1 MINVKLNNPPI
12 ILTPVVEELVK
23 ANIITEEEAKNNFG
37 FAELYVLY
45 LNPLK
50 EVEIGIPDMEKY
62 DYYLSN
68 MDGIENATKKAYFF
82 NGGTYLKMKA
92 SEVTDRPIYEVFS
105 TDDRKVVA
113 SSIIN
118 NVNIG
123 LTDVLNGKFQPKE
136 NKTNKLGL

>member
-1 MINVKLNNPPI
+1 MINFKLNNPPI
-12 ILTPVVEELVK
+12 ILTPL
-23 ANIITEEEAKNNFG
+23 TEEEAKNNFG